1 MRLCPSV
8 EGSASPLITHRIGTE
23 VCQARQASNF
33 HKCHRCIYRG
43 KPAAWEPE
51 TPPLAMINVHAAEEP
66 AQFEVKTVEISR
78 PKVATQASGKPAA
91 ATKTAGTKAAG
102 AKTTG
107 NASKG
112 GKSADTAAPAAL

>member
-51 TPPLAMINVHAAEEP
+51 NPPLAMINVHAAEEP
-66 AQFEVKTVEISR
+66 AQFEVKTVEIHR
-78 PKVATQASGKPAA
+78 TKVAAKPVVKAARTSKADKADKAAQA
-91 ATKTAGTKAAG
+91 AT
-102 AKTTG
+102 
-107 NASKG
+107 
-112 GKSADTAAPAAL
+112 